1 MDLTLQVM
9 GAWLVLSKWSI
20 LEAGVEYG
28 KNKDK
33 CVWCVQGTASFK
45 ILLEGWKLKLKR

>member
-9 GAWLVLSKWSI
+9 GTWLVFNKWSI
-20 LEAGVEYG
+20 LEEGVEYG

-33 CVWCVQGTASFK
+33 CVWYMQSTVSFK
-45 ILLEGWKLKLKR
+45 ILLEG